1 MDILQFH
8 KLFLPQ
14 FQVPL
19 IKFFLQLPA
28 SMSSEREPLADVTT
42 TDKEVKVI
50 AELLGVNKENI
61 KVNVYDNLVE
71 VTTTGTEERKYH
83 QVVEIPPET
92 DIETAKYI

>member
-19 IKFFLQLPA
+19 IFKFFLQLPA
-28 SMSSEREPLADVTT
+28 SMSSEREPLADVIT

-50 AELLGVNKENI
+50 AEMPGVNKENI
-61 KVNVYDNLVE
+61 KVNVYDNIVE
-71 VTTTGTEERKYH
+71 VTTT
-83 QVVEIPPET
+83 P
-92 DIETAKYI
+92 